1 MPDPQQPIDYKSAGV
16 DIEAGNEAVRRMK
29 AHVARTH
36 SPAVLTGLGSFGSLF
51 SLTDAIKGM
60 ADPVMVQSTD
70 GVGTKTLVAVM
81 AGRYENLG
89 RDLVAAVAG
98 DIAVM
103 GARPLTFLD
112 YLGLHKVEPAIVE
125 ELVRGMSAACEES
138 GIALVGGETAEMPS
152 VYAPGDLDVVGFVT
166 GVVDRSKLLTGAN
179 IVAGDV
185 LYGVSS
191 SGLHTNGWSLA
202 RKLLFEINKFDIHEP
217 RPELNGATLAD
228 VLLEPHANY
237 VTTDPPRP
245 RRRHSDQRH
254 GAHHGRRPHRKHAA
268 HSSRRSR
275 RRHRPHDLETA
286 AHLHVVA
293 EARPDRGRRDASR
306 LQHGHWAC
314 RRRAAPAIS
323 PSLADAFAPILRRR
337 DRPCGGQHH
346 RRALHRRSLVTML
359 SRQELLDAIP
369 HCLTQTN
376 LPLPNKYPGKVR
388 DTYDLGDRL
397 LLITTDRQSGF
408 DRMLGA
414 IPYKGQVLNRTSL
427 HWFEA
432 TRHIVAQPRDPLAAR
447 ERAARAQVP
456 RAAH

>member
-1 MPDPQQPIDYKSAGV
+1 MPDSRQTIDYKSAGV
-16 DIEAGNEAVRRMK
+16 DIEAGNEAVRRMR

-36 SPAVLTGLGSFGSLF
+36 TPAVLTGLGAFGSLF

-89 RDLVAAVAG
+89 RDLVSAVAG

-166 GVVDRSKLLTGAN
+166 GVVDRSKLLTGAS

-185 LYGVSS
+185 VYGVSS

-202 RKLLFEINKFDIHEP
+202 RKLLFEINGFDIHEA
-217 RPELNGATLAD
+217 RPELDGANLAD

-237 VTTDPPRP
+237 VT
-245 RRRHSDQRH
+245 
-254 GAHHGRRPHRKHAA
+254 
-268 HSSRRSR
+268 
-275 RRHRPHDLETA
+275 
-286 AHLHVVA
+286 
-293 EARPDRGRRDASR
+293 
-306 LQHGHWAC
+306 
-314 RRRAAPAIS
+314 
-323 PSLADAFAPILRRR
+323 PI
-337 DRPCGGQHH
+337 
-346 RRALHRRSLVTML
+346 RRAL
-359 SRQELLDAIP
+359 DAGIP
-369 HCLTQTN
+369 IKGMAHITGGGLIENTPRV
-376 LPLPNKYPGKVR
+376 LPEG
-388 DTYDLGDRL
+388 
-397 LLITTDRQSGF
+397 
-408 DRMLGA
+408 LGA
-414 IPYKGQVLNRTSL
+414 VIDRATWKPQPIFTWLQKLGRIGEEEMHRVFNMGIGLVVIAPTGQQSALA
-427 HWFEA
+427 EA
-432 TRHIVAQPRDPLAAR
+432 FAGFAVAEIGGVEANASGVRFTGGA
-447 ERAARAQVP
+447 
-456 RAAH
+456 